1 MVMDNFKN
9 ISRKPRQTR
18 GTPAYQFRNKFA
30 FGWIGLGAVCLAA
43 WVYNPIFKKINKGL
57 CDSLFS
63 PTEEEI
69 DRRYLFSFPKPLPS
83 REIQKRIDEE
93 KEFASQR

>member
-1 MVMDNFKN
+1 MDSFNYN
-9 ISRKPRQTR
+9 NRKPRRTL

-30 FGWIGLGAVCLAA
+30 FGWITLGAVFFAA
-43 WVYNPIFKKINKGL
+43 WSYTPIFQKINKGF
-57 CDSLFS
+57 CDSLFF

-83 REIQKRIDEE
+83 REIQKRITEE
-93 KEFASQR
+93 KEFMSQR